1 MTDAL
6 PTVSLLTL
14 CRGREDHLRNLLR
27 GVARQILPPAEVL
40 IAVMGE
46 AEIPDLPDPGVPMR
60 QILVPGQ
67 ELPLAAARNAAACAA
82 TGELLVFLDVDCI
95 PGPGF
100 IQDYATAMAGFD
112 GLAMGEVL
120 YLPGGATDGDWD
132 RFPDIGVRHADRQGS
147 VQDGFE
153 ICTDYRCFWSLTFA
167 MRRTRFLGTGGF
179 DEAYRG
185 YGGEDTDFGKQ
196 LSMAGVPIAWIAGA
210 RCYHQHHPHHMPPI
224 HHLSS
229 VVRNAQLFE
238 EKWGYR
244 TMGHWLHAFAL
255 MGLIEDRPREQ
266 GGIRILRQ
274 PDDADR
280 RLTGQLPDQPY
291 LSTAAVMRALKA
303 QIGGDADQD
312 QQADA

>member
-27 GVARQILPPAEVL
+27 GVARQTRASVEVL

-46 AEIPDLPDPGVPMR
+46 AEIADLPDPGVPLR
-60 QILVPGQ
+60 QILVPGD
-67 ELPLAAARNAAACAA
+67 ELPLAAARNAAARAA
-82 TGELLVFLDVDCI
+82 TGEVLAFLDVDCI
-95 PGPGF
+95 PDPAF
-100 IQDYATAMAGFD
+100 VQDHAAAMAGFD

-120 YLPGGATDGDWD
+120 YLPAGATAGDWSE
-132 RFPDIGVRHADRQGS
+132 FPRIGVRHSDRQGAPAG
-147 VQDGFE
+147 GFE
-153 ICTDYRCFWSLTFA
+153 VCTDYRCFWSLTFA
-167 MRRTRFLGTGGF
+167 MRRATFLKTGGF

-185 YGGEDTDFGKQ
+185 YGAEDTDFGKQ

-224 HHLSS
+224 HHLDS

-244 TMGHWLHAFAL
+244 TMGHWLHAFRL
-255 MGLIEDRPREQ
+255 MGLIDDRPREQ

-274 PDDADR
+274 PDEADR

-291 LSTAAVMRALKA
+291 VNTATVIRALEA
-303 QIGGDADQD
+303 RMAGQGNSIDG
-312 QQADA
+312 